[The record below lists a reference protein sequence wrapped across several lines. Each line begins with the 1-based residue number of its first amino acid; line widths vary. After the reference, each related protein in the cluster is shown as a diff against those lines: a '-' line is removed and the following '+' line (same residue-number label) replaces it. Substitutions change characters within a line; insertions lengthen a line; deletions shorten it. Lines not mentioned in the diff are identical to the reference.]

1 MRCWV
6 YNVKQTP
13 EGKIDRFKA
22 RLVAKSYTQTYGVD
36 YEETFSPVA
45 KMNTVRILLSCAAN
59 RDWKIHQ
66 LDVKNVFLHGDLR
79 EEVYMEIPP
88 GFEDAKTVGKV
99 CRLKRSLYGL
109 KQSPRAWFDRF
120 RLAMIRFG
128 YHQSS
133 ADHTLFLRQV
143 AGKMTLLI
151 VYVDDIVLTGDD
163 TDEISSLKQKLAKK
177 FEIKDLGALKYFLGI
192 EVARSPHGLF
202 LSQQKYVLDL
212 LKDTGMLGCR
222 PATTPVDLNHVLQAG
237 IGDQVDREQ
246 YQRTVG
252 RLIYLSHT
260 RPDIAYA
267 VSLVSQFMHD
277 PRTTHLEA
285 VERILRY
292 LKSCP
297 GRGVLL
303 SKHNHLRIEV
313 YTDADWAGSRDDR
326 RSTSGYCSFVG
337 GNLVTWR
344 SKKQS
349 VVARSSAEAEYRA
362 LALGVCEALWIRQ
375 LLSELHLLPNS
386 PVMLYCDNKAAIN
399 IANNPVQHDRTKH
412 VEIDRHF
419 IREKIDHGIV
429 CLPFV
434 KSSDQL
440 ADVLTKG
447 LSPNMFLGIMSKMGI
462 RNIYSPS

>member
-1 MRCWV
+1 M
-6 YNVKQTP
+6 
-13 EGKIDRFKA
+13 
-22 RLVAKSYTQTYGVD
+22 
-36 YEETFSPVA
+36 
-45 KMNTVRILLSCAAN
+45 LSCMETL
-59 RDWKIHQ
+59 RKKCIRRLPLVLRMLKQ
-66 LDVKNVFLHGDLR
+66 L
-79 EEVYMEIPP
+79 
-88 GFEDAKTVGKV
+88 AK

-133 ADHTLFLRQV
+133 SDHTLFIRR
-143 AGKMTLLI
+143 KDSRTTLLI
-151 VYVDDIVLTGDD
+151 VYVDDIVLTGND
-163 TDEISSLKQKLAKK
+163 TGEMSRLKEQLAEE
-177 FEIKDLGALKYFLGI
+177 FEIKDLGVLRYFLGI
-192 EVARSPHGLF
+192 EVARSPDGIF

-222 PATTPVDLNHVLQAG
+222 PATTPVDPNHGLQAG

-246 YQRTVG
+246 YQHTVG

-260 RPDIAYA
+260 WPDIAYA

-297 GRGVLL
+297 RKGILL
-303 SKHNHLRIEV
+303 GSHNHLRVEV

-326 RSTSGYCSFVG
+326 KSTSGYCSFVG

-344 SKKQS
+344 SKKQN

-362 LALGVCEALWIRQ
+362 LALGVSEAMWIRKLMTELQ
-375 LLSELHLLPNS
+375 LLQDG
-386 PVMLYCDNKAAIN
+386 PVMLYCDNKAAID

-412 VEIDRHF
+412 IEIDRQF
-419 IREKIDHGIV
+419 IREKLDFRII

-434 KSSDQL
+434 KSSNQL

-447 LSPNMFLGIMSKMGI
+447 LSPGPFIGITSKMGMC
-462 RNIYSPS
+462 NIYSPS